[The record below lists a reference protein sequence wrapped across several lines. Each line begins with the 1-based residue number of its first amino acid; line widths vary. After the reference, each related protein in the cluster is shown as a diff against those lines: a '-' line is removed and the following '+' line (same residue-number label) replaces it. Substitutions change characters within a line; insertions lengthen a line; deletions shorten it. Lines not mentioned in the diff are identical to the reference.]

1 MNKAQDSVITRKT
14 EMRPE
19 SELVNKININKDMDT
34 IILVQGGTL
43 ILEESLLSLNFV
55 VNNYVGTIPAVV
67 IDEGSELMMS

>member
-43 ILEESLLSLNFV
+43 ILEESLLSLK
-55 VNNYVGTIPAVV
+55 
-67 IDEGSELMMS
+67 